1 MQRAVAC
8 GVVTMPGT
16 LFIRP
21 GRERSISS
29 SNLKLIEVKPDGLL
43 DLVDEILCFTWLAI
57 VNQSQSIKSSNLTV
71 GHTVLDISAAIFN

>member
-1 MQRAVAC
+1 
-8 GVVTMPGT
+8 

-43 DLVDEILCFTWLAI
+43 DLVDEILSFTWLAI
-57 VNQSQSIKSSNLTV
+57 VNQSQSIKSGNLTV
-71 GHTVLDISAAIFN
+71 GHTGKNCLAFAL